1 MLILNLYCRI
11 LSNLGRMKF
20 YIKFLLLI
28 LTFNVNANDLLSI
41 YQEALEKDPDFNA
54 KKADLKISKEYLNQ
68 ARSGLLP
75 QLRFSASTN
84 WNEYYQERVLQ
95 NDYNTF
101 SYNLNLSQPIFRLDS
116 WFVTRQAKQN
126 YEAAEARFAYQQ
138 QDLMIRV
145 TQAYFKVLSAKSTL
159 KSAEATEKALNNQY
173 QTVTQR
179 FNSGAAS
186 RIELA
191 EAKSAYNRAQSDRV
205 LAEGNVDI
213 SFEELNSIVGRQVKM
228 VTALNQDNEFI
239 APSEAIDSEVKKG
252 RAANYLIIEAQNR
265 LEAAESNTRS
275 KTANYLPKIDLNANA
290 SRRTSK
296 QYTFDGVE
304 SDIELPFSIPTETEN
319 RAFSLQFS
327 MPLFTSGL
335 NNSQRRQALLQEVK
349 SEEQMILI
357 ERSVVQQIRSLY
369 TALKTAE
376 LNIISLR
383 TAVDS
388 SKDALEATRLGY
400 ELSSRNL
407 IDLLQ
412 AERNYSETQ
421 NRLSQAMYGF
431 IVTSLQY
438 KQAIGILRP
447 EDIVKINK
455 QFN

>member
-1 MLILNLYCRI
+1 
-11 LSNLGRMKF
+11 MKF
-20 YIKFLLLI
+20 YTKFLLLI
-28 LTFNVNANDLLSI
+28 LAFNVTANDLLSI

-54 KKADLKISKEYLNQ
+54 KKADLKISKEYLSQ

-75 QLRFSASTN
+75 QLRLSASTN

-116 WFVTRQAKQN
+116 WFATRQAKQN

-159 KSAEATEKALNNQY
+159 RSAEATEKALNNQY
-173 QTVTQR
+173 QAVMQR

-191 EAKSAYNRAQSDRV
+191 EAKSAFNRSQSDRV

-228 VTALNQDNEFI
+228 ITPLNQKNEFI
-239 APSEAIDSEVKKG
+239 APLEEIDSEVNKG
-252 RAANYLIIEAQNR
+252 LVANYLIIEAKNR

-275 KTANYLPKIDLNANA
+275 KTANFLPKVDLNANA

-304 SDIELPFSIPTETEN
+304 SDFDLPFSIPTETEN
-319 RAFSLQFS
+319 RAFSIQFS
-327 MPLFTSGL
+327 IPLFTSGL
-335 NNSQRRQALLQEVK
+335 NSSQRRQALLQEVK

-376 LNIISLR
+376 LNIVSLR

-400 ELSSRNL
+400 ELNSRNL

-412 AERNYSETQ
+412 AEKNYSETQ
-421 NRLSQAMYGF
+421 NRLSQAIYGF

-438 KQAIGILRP
+438 KQAIGTLRP
-447 EDIVKINK
+447 EDIVKINE

>member
-1 MLILNLYCRI
+1 
-11 LSNLGRMKF
+11 MKF
-20 YIKFLLLI
+20 YIKFLILI
-28 LTFNVNANDLLSI
+28 FSLNLTGNDLLSI
-41 YQEALEKDPDFNA
+41 YEEALEKDPDFNA
-54 KKADLKISKEYLNQ
+54 KKADLKISKEFFNQ

-75 QLRFSASTN
+75 QVRFSASTN

-101 SYNLNLSQPIFRLDS
+101 NYNLNLSQPIFRLDS
-116 WFVTRQAKQN
+116 WFVTQQAKQN

-159 KSAEATEKALNNQY
+159 KSAEATERALNNQF
-173 QTVTQR
+173 QTVTER

-186 RIELA
+186 KIELA
-191 EAKSAYNRAQSDRV
+191 EAKSAFNRAQSDRV

-213 SFEELNSIVGRQVKM
+213 SFEELNSIVGRQIKM
-228 VTALNQDNEFI
+228 ISPLNQNSKFV
-239 APSEAIDSEVKKG
+239 APMENIDSEVKKG
-252 RAANYLIIEAQNR
+252 RELNYLIIEARNR
-265 LEAAESNTRS
+265 LEAAESNTKS

-304 SDIELPFSIPTETEN
+304 SDIDLPFSIPTETEN
-319 RAFSLQFS
+319 RIFSIQFS
-327 MPLFTSGL
+327 VPLFTSGL
-335 NNSQRRQALLQEVK
+335 NSSQRRQALLQEVRT
-349 SEEQMILI
+349 EEQMILI
-357 ERSVVQQIRSLY
+357 ERNVTQQIRSLY

-383 TAVDS
+383 IAVES

-400 ELSSRNL
+400 ELGSRNL

-412 AERNYSETQ
+412 AERNSSETQ

-438 KQAIGILRP
+438 KQAIGTLRP
-447 EDIVKINK
+447 EDIVKING

>member
-1 MLILNLYCRI
+1 
-11 LSNLGRMKF
+11 MKF
-20 YIKFLLLI
+20 YIKFLILI
-28 LTFNVNANDLLSI
+28 FSLNLTGNDLLSI
-41 YQEALEKDPDFNA
+41 YEEALEKDPDFNA
-54 KKADLKISKEYLNQ
+54 KKADLKISKEFFNQ

-75 QLRFSASTN
+75 QVRFSASTN

-101 SYNLNLSQPIFRLDS
+101 NYNLNLSQPIFRLDS
-116 WFVTRQAKQN
+116 WFVTQQAKQN

-159 KSAEATEKALNNQY
+159 KSAEATERALNNQF
-173 QTVTQR
+173 QTVTER

-186 RIELA
+186 KIELA
-191 EAKSAYNRAQSDRV
+191 EAKSAFNRAQSDRV

-213 SFEELNSIVGRQVKM
+213 SFEELNSIVGRQIKM
-228 VTALNQDNEFI
+228 ISPLNQNSKFV
-239 APSEAIDSEVKKG
+239 APMEDIDSEVKKG
-252 RAANYLIIEAQNR
+252 RELNYLIIEARSR
-265 LEAAESNTRS
+265 LEAAESNTKS

-304 SDIELPFSIPTETEN
+304 SDIDLPFSIPTETEN
-319 RAFSLQFS
+319 RTFSIQFS
-327 MPLFTSGL
+327 VPLFTSGL
-335 NNSQRRQALLQEVK
+335 NSSQRRQALLQEVRT
-349 SEEQMILI
+349 EEQMILI
-357 ERSVVQQIRSLY
+357 ERNVTQQIRSLY

-383 TAVDS
+383 VAVES

-400 ELSSRNL
+400 ELGSRNL

-412 AERNYSETQ
+412 AERNSSETQ

-438 KQAIGILRP
+438 KQAIGTLRP
-447 EDIVKINK
+447 EDIVKING

>member
-1 MLILNLYCRI
+1 
-11 LSNLGRMKF
+11 MKF

-28 LTFNVNANDLLSI
+28 LTFNVAANDLLSI

-84 WNEYYQERVLQ
+84 WNEYYQERILQ

-116 WFVTRQAKQN
+116 WFVSRQAKQN

-173 QTVTQR
+173 QAVTQR

-228 VTALNQDNEFI
+228 VTPLNQENEFI
-239 APSEAIDSEVKKG
+239 APLEEIDSEVNKG
-252 RAANYLIIEAQNR
+252 RVANYLIIEAKNR

-275 KTANYLPKIDLNANA
+275 KTANFLPKVDLNANA

-296 QYTFDGVE
+296 QYTFDGFD
-304 SDIELPFSIPTETEN
+304 SDVDLPFSIPTETEN
-319 RAFSLQFS
+319 RAFSIQFS

-335 NNSQRRQALLQEVK
+335 NSSQRRQALLQEVK

-376 LNIISLR
+376 LNIVSLR

-421 NRLSQAMYGF
+421 NRLSQAIYGF

-438 KQAIGILRP
+438 KQAIGTLRP
-447 EDIVKINK
+447 EDIVKINE

>member
-1 MLILNLYCRI
+1 
-11 LSNLGRMKF
+11 MKF
-20 YIKFLLLI
+20 YTKFLLLI
-28 LTFNVNANDLLSI
+28 LAFNVTANDLLSI

-75 QLRFSASTN
+75 QLRLSASTN

-116 WFVTRQAKQN
+116 WFATRQAKQN

-159 KSAEATEKALNNQY
+159 RSAEATEKALNNQY
-173 QTVTQR
+173 QAVMQR

-191 EAKSAYNRAQSDRV
+191 EAKSAFNRSQSDRV

-228 VTALNQDNEFI
+228 ITPLNQKNEFI
-239 APSEAIDSEVKKG
+239 APLEEIDSEVNKG
-252 RAANYLIIEAQNR
+252 LVANYLIIEAKNR

-275 KTANYLPKIDLNANA
+275 KTANFLPKVDLNANA

-304 SDIELPFSIPTETEN
+304 SDFDLPFSIPTETEN
-319 RAFSLQFS
+319 RTFSIQFS
-327 MPLFTSGL
+327 IPLFTSGL
-335 NNSQRRQALLQEVK
+335 NSSQRRQALLQEVK

-357 ERSVVQQIRSLY
+357 ERGVVQQIRSLY

-376 LNIISLR
+376 LNIVSLR

-400 ELSSRNL
+400 ELNSRNL

-412 AERNYSETQ
+412 AEKNYSETQ
-421 NRLSQAMYGF
+421 NRLSQAIYGF

-438 KQAIGILRP
+438 KQAIGTLRP
-447 EDIVKINK
+447 EDIVKINE

>member
-1 MLILNLYCRI
+1 
-11 LSNLGRMKF
+11 MKF

-28 LTFNVNANDLLSI
+28 LSFNVVANDLLSI

-191 EAKSAYNRAQSDRV
+191 EAKSAFNRAQSDRV

-213 SFEELNSIVGRQVKM
+213 SFEELNSIVGRQVEM
-228 VTALNQDNEFI
+228 VTPLNQNNEFI
-239 APSEAIDSEVKKG
+239 APSEEINSEVTKG
-252 RAANYLIIEAQNR
+252 REANYLIIEARNR

-296 QYTFDGVE
+296 QYTFDGFD
-304 SDIELPFSIPTETEN
+304 SDVDLPFSIPTETEN
-319 RAFSLQFS
+319 RAFSIQFS

-335 NNSQRRQALLQEVK
+335 NNSQSRQALLQEVK
-349 SEEQMILI
+349 TEEQMILI

-376 LNIISLR
+376 LNIVSLR

-438 KQAIGILRP
+438 KQAIGTLRP
-447 EDIVKINK
+447 EDIVKINE

>member
-1 MLILNLYCRI
+1 
-11 LSNLGRMKF
+11 MKF
-20 YIKFLLLI
+20 YIKFLILI
-28 LTFNVNANDLLSI
+28 FSFNLTGNDLLSI
-41 YQEALEKDPDFNA
+41 YEEALEKDPDFNA
-54 KKADLKISKEYLNQ
+54 KKADLKISKEFFNQ

-75 QLRFSASTN
+75 QVRFSASTN

-101 SYNLNLSQPIFRLDS
+101 NYNLNLSQPIFRLDS
-116 WFVTRQAKQN
+116 WFVAQQAKQN

-159 KSAEATEKALNNQY
+159 KSAEATEKALNNQF
-173 QTVTQR
+173 QTVTER

-186 RIELA
+186 KIELA
-191 EAKSAYNRAQSDRV
+191 EAKSAFNRAQSDRV

-213 SFEELNSIVGRQVKM
+213 SFEELNSIVGRQIKM
-228 VTALNQDNEFI
+228 VTPLNQNSEFV
-239 APSEAIDSEVKKG
+239 APLEDIDLEVKKG
-252 RAANYLIIEAQNR
+252 RELNYLIIEARNR
-265 LEAAESNTRS
+265 LEAAESNTKS
-275 KTANYLPKIDLNANA
+275 KTANYLPRIDLNANA

-304 SDIELPFSIPTETEN
+304 SDIDFPFSIPTETEN
-319 RAFSLQFS
+319 RTFSIQFS
-327 MPLFTSGL
+327 VPLFTSGL
-335 NNSQRRQALLQEVK
+335 NSSQRRQALLQEVRT
-349 SEEQMILI
+349 EEQMILI
-357 ERSVVQQIRSLY
+357 ERNVTQQIRSLY

-383 TAVDS
+383 IAVES

-400 ELSSRNL
+400 ELGSRNL

-412 AERNYSETQ
+412 AERNSSETQ

-438 KQAIGILRP
+438 KQAIGTLRP
-447 EDIVKINK
+447 EDIVKINE

>member
-1 MLILNLYCRI
+1 
-11 LSNLGRMKF
+11 MKF
-20 YIKFLLLI
+20 YIKFLILI
-28 LTFNVNANDLLSI
+28 FSFNLTGNDLLSI
-41 YQEALEKDPDFNA
+41 YEEALEKDPDFNA
-54 KKADLKISKEYLNQ
+54 KKADLKISKEFFNQ

-75 QLRFSASTN
+75 QVRFSASTN

-101 SYNLNLSQPIFRLDS
+101 NYNLNLSQPIFRLDS
-116 WFVTRQAKQN
+116 WFVTQQAKQN

-159 KSAEATEKALNNQY
+159 KSSEATEKALNNLF
-173 QTVTQR
+173 QTVTER

-186 RIELA
+186 KIELA
-191 EAKSAYNRAQSDRV
+191 EAKSAFNRAQSDRV

-213 SFEELNSIVGRQVKM
+213 SFEELNSIVGRQIKM
-228 VTALNQDNEFI
+228 VTPLNQNSEFI
-239 APSEAIDSEVKKG
+239 APLEDIDLEVKKG
-252 RAANYLIIEAQNR
+252 QELNYLIIEARNR
-265 LEAAESNTRS
+265 LEAAESNTKS
-275 KTANYLPKIDLNANA
+275 KTANYLPRIDLNANA

-304 SDIELPFSIPTETEN
+304 SDIDLPFSIPTETEN
-319 RAFSLQFS
+319 RTFSIQFS
-327 MPLFTSGL
+327 VPLFTSGL
-335 NNSQRRQALLQEVK
+335 NSSQRRQALLQEVRT
-349 SEEQMILI
+349 EEQMILI
-357 ERSVVQQIRSLY
+357 ERNVTQQIRSLY

-383 TAVDS
+383 IAVES

-400 ELSSRNL
+400 DLGSRNL

-412 AERNYSETQ
+412 AERNSSETQ

-438 KQAIGILRP
+438 KQAIGTLRP
-447 EDIVKINK
+447 EDIVKINE

>member
-1 MLILNLYCRI
+1 
-11 LSNLGRMKF
+11 MKF

-28 LTFNVNANDLLSI
+28 LAFNVTANDLLSI

-173 QTVTQR
+173 QAVTQR

-191 EAKSAYNRAQSDRV
+191 EAKSAYNRAQSDLV

-228 VTALNQDNEFI
+228 VTSLNQENEFI
-239 APSEAIDSEVKKG
+239 APIEEIDSEVNKG
-252 RAANYLIIEAQNR
+252 RVANYLIIEAKNR

-275 KTANYLPKIDLNANA
+275 KTANFLPKVDLNANA

-319 RAFSLQFS
+319 RAFSIQFS

-335 NNSQRRQALLQEVK
+335 NSSQRRQALLQEVK

-388 SKDALEATRLGY
+388 SNDALEATRLGY

-421 NRLSQAMYGF
+421 NRLSQAIYGF

-438 KQAIGILRP
+438 KQAIGYLRP
-447 EDIVKINK
+447 EDIVKINN

>member
-1 MLILNLYCRI
+1 
-11 LSNLGRMKF
+11 MKF
-20 YIKFLLLI
+20 YIKFLILI
-28 LTFNVNANDLLSI
+28 FSFNLTGNDLLSI
-41 YQEALEKDPDFNA
+41 YEEALEKDPDFNA
-54 KKADLKISKEYLNQ
+54 KKADLKISKEFFNQ

-75 QLRFSASTN
+75 QVRFSASTN

-101 SYNLNLSQPIFRLDS
+101 NYNLNLSQPIFRLDS
-116 WFVTRQAKQN
+116 WFVTQQAKQN

-159 KSAEATEKALNNQY
+159 KSAEATEKALNNQFE
-173 QTVTQR
+173 TVTER

-186 RIELA
+186 KIELA
-191 EAKSAYNRAQSDRV
+191 EAKSAFNRAQSDRV

-213 SFEELNSIVGRQVKM
+213 SFEELNSIVGRQIKM
-228 VTALNQDNEFI
+228 VTPLNQNSEFI
-239 APSEAIDSEVKKG
+239 APLEDIDLEVKKG
-252 RAANYLIIEAQNR
+252 QELNYLIIEARNR
-265 LEAAESNTRS
+265 LEAAESNTKS
-275 KTANYLPKIDLNANA
+275 KTANYLPRIDLNANA

-304 SDIELPFSIPTETEN
+304 SDIDLPFSIPTETEN
-319 RAFSLQFS
+319 RTFSIQFS
-327 MPLFTSGL
+327 VPIFTSGL
-335 NNSQRRQALLQEVK
+335 NSSQRRQALLQEVRT
-349 SEEQMILI
+349 EEQMILI
-357 ERSVVQQIRSLY
+357 ERNVTQQIRSLY

-383 TAVDS
+383 IAVES

-400 ELSSRNL
+400 DLGSRNL

-412 AERNYSETQ
+412 AERNSSETQ

-438 KQAIGILRP
+438 KQAIGTLRP
-447 EDIVKINK
+447 EDIVKINE